1 MSEIRDLRRRGLP
14 EVHRIDPVRPE
25 SERPGD
31 DADEPRKRPQDKP
44 DADDENGSAINEY
57 V

>member
-1 MSEIRDLRRRGLP
+1 MRDLRRRGLP